1 MNNGSDNQLDACERD
16 AALIARAIGGDE
28 CAFRELVQLYQGA
41 VFACTQ
47 AVTRNP
53 VDAADAAQEAFI
65 RFHRNLAQFDPRR
78 PLKPYLMRIAANCSR
93 TMITKRIRRAER
105 ELKAEGEKT
114 AVSSP
119 ATEIQRVERRQL
131 IRARVDELPETMR
144 QVTSL
149 YYLAECSCREVAEI
163 LEMTESAVKV
173 ALHRARQRLY
183 REMREL
189 RSAT

>member
-1 MNNGSDNQLDACERD
+1 MTNETDNQQRERD
-16 AALIARAIGGDE
+16 AALIARAIDGDE
-28 CAFRELVQLYQGA
+28 CAFRDLVHLYQGA

-53 VDAADAAQEAFI
+53 NDAADAAQETFI
-65 RFHRNLAQFDPRR
+65 RFHRNMVQFDPRR

-93 TMITKRIRRAER
+93 TLISKRIRSAER
-105 ELKAEGEKT
+105 ELKAEGDK
-114 AVSSP
+114 ASVASP
-119 ATEIQRVERRQL
+119 ATEAQRVEQRQM

-173 ALHRARQRLY
+173 ALHRARRRLY

-189 RSAT
+189 RCAP